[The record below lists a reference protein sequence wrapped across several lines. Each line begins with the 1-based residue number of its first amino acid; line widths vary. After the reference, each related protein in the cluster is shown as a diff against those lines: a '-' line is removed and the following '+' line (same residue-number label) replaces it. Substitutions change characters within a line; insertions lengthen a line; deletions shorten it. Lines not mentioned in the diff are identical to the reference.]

1 MKQEEVNPTR
11 KKGTWYQKQN
21 RQQTKQSFASRPSCP
36 PAIRPPMHAPRET
49 PSQRTERKNK
59 KNTSFK
65 RLCPVPS
72 VRPPACQLACLNA
85 KHRCKCDKDKT
96 TNRGRE
102 EEEEE
107 KKKGMDERE
116 R

>member
-1 MKQEEVNPTR
+1 MPREKLLPREQKER
-11 KKGTWYQKQN
+11 KKKIQVSKDY
-21 RQQTKQSFASRPSCP
+21 A
-36 PAIRPPMHAPRET
+36 
-49 PSQRTERKNK
+49 
-59 KNTSFK
+59 
-65 RLCPVPS
+65 PVPS
-72 VRPPACQLACLNA
+72 VRLPACLPACLNA